1 MAANPPDLQS
11 DSQQPKPTSAGF
23 STKFRSLISKK
34 PKGVASLESQ
44 SDQLVSPDGTR
55 INIDSLPDTVSVLIT
70 ESSPGHTTFDHAI
83 GTQKSAKGHYFIAF
97 SNLEELDP
105 VGRWILGRIIAPS
118 TSRKRAAKS
127 KYSENWHNFTLLKV
141 LSGPSDWQ
149 ALTDSNRC
157 INLQLGANWCMID
170 LTVPVENLDVTITT
184 LGDQEPIPIAMSP
197 PRPDQEQEE
206 PELQHKTGPSAP
218 SLPDTVPMDQE
229 QIDDV
234 PLSEM
239 FSSGTDRDTS
249 NSANTSVSL
258 SQSELDNVDG
268 VITDLDPPPGEPEV
282 AQASVSTWL
291 TEHNQLYQT
300 PTPTPDAA
308 PD

>member
-1 MAANPPDLQS
+1 MAASSSDQQPDG
-11 DSQQPKPTSAGF
+11 QQPKPAAVGL
-23 STKFRSLISKK
+23 STKLRSFISRK
-34 PKGVASLESQ
+34 PKGTTSLESQ
-44 SDQLVSPDGTR
+44 SGQLISPDGTQ
-55 INIDSLPDTVSVLIT
+55 INIESLPETVSVFIT
-70 ESSPGHTTFDHAI
+70 ESAPGRTTFDHTI
-83 GTQKSAKGHYFIAF
+83 GTQKLAKGQYFIAF
-97 SNLEELDP
+97 SDLEELVP
-105 VGRWILGRIIAPS
+105 VGRWILGRVIAPT
-118 TSRKRAAKS
+118 TSRNRAAKT

-184 LGDQEPIPIAMSP
+184 QGDQEPIPIAMSP

-234 PLSEM
+234 PLYEM

-258 SQSELDNVDG
+258 SQD
-268 VITDLDPPPGEPEV
+268 
-282 AQASVSTWL
+282 
-291 TEHNQLYQT
+291 
-300 PTPTPDAA
+300 
-308 PD
+308 